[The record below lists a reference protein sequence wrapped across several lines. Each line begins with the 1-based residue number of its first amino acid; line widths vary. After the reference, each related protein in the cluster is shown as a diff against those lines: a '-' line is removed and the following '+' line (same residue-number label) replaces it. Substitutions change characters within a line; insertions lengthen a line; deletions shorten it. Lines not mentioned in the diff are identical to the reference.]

1 MCTAST
7 EEEPG
12 ARDVVAAEDG
22 AVLGTLAPWVRS
34 GKVEAEGRRKQ
45 GELAI
50 RRCLGSL

>member
-12 ARDVVAAEDG
+12 ARDMVAAGDG
-22 AVLGTLAPWVRS
+22 AVLGALAPWVRS

-50 RRCLGSL
+50 RRRLGSL